1 MSIPFT
7 TETTQLLL
15 SVCQCFVAQESDAII
30 TGLNA
35 KKEVEVT
42 EHRFNTERQTK
53 QLSELHLLTKEI
65 RLTQYLVTRE

>member
-15 SVCQCFVAQESDAII
+15 SVCQCFVAQESDAI
-30 TGLNA
+30 TGLNS

>member
-1 MSIPFT
+1 MPF
-7 TETTQLLL
+7 TTQLLL
-15 SVCQCFVAQESDAII
+15 SVCQCFVGQESDAI

>member
-15 SVCQCFVAQESDAII
+15 SVCQCFVAQESDAI

-53 QLSELHLLTKEI
+53 QLSERHLLTKEI
-65 RLTQYLVTRE
+65 RLAQYLVTRE

>member
-15 SVCQCFVAQESDAII
+15 SVCQCFVAQESDAI

-35 KKEVEVT
+35 KKEVT

-53 QLSELHLLTKEI
+53 QLCELHLLTKEI

>member
-15 SVCQCFVAQESDAII
+15 SVCQCFVAQESDAI

-65 RLTQYLVTRE
+65 RLAQYLVTRE

>member
-1 MSIPFT
+1 MSMPFT
-7 TETTQLLL
+7 AQLLL
-15 SVCQCFVAQESDAII
+15 SVCQCFVAQESDAI

>member
-1 MSIPFT
+1 MSIPT
-7 TETTQLLL
+7 IQLFL
-15 SVCQCFVAQESDAII
+15 SVCQCFVAQESDAI

>member
-15 SVCQCFVAQESDAII
+15 SVCQCSVAQESNAI

-42 EHRFNTERQTK
+42 EHRFNSERQTK

>member
-15 SVCQCFVAQESDAII
+15 SVCQCFVAQESDAI

-35 KKEVEVT
+35 EKEVEVT

>member
-15 SVCQCFVAQESDAII
+15 SVCQCFVAQESDAV

>member
-15 SVCQCFVAQESDAII
+15 SVCQCFVAQESDAV

-53 QLSELHLLTKEI
+53 QLSQLHLLTKEI

>member
-15 SVCQCFVAQESDAII
+15 SVCQCFVAQESDAI

-35 KKEVEVT
+35 EKELEVT

>member
-7 TETTQLLL
+7 TKATQLLL
-15 SVCQCFVAQESDAII
+15 SVCQCFVAQESDAI

-35 KKEVEVT
+35 EKELEVT

-53 QLSELHLLTKEI
+53 QLGELHLLTKEI